1 MFYCAS
7 VLRRSVAH
15 VDRLTRDR
23 QRPLLRSSRN
33 FQKQQRAHPDS
44 LSMLSDSSMSRNAAL
59 DQSFNVSQSNRDIAL
74 ISLKALPESESEGK
88 NAKLMGLEFALLLR
102 LEATLEPVD
111 CSIDAAILP

>member
-7 VLRRSVAH
+7 VLRRSVVH
-15 VDRLTRDR
+15 VDRLTRDG

-59 DQSFNVSQSNRDIAL
+59 DQSFNVAQSNRDIAL
-74 ISLKALPESESEGK
+74 ISLKELPESESEGK

-111 CSIDAAILP
+111 CSIDAAILA